1 MTTWLVLVF
10 ALTYGAIV
18 IEHTLKV
25 NQSASAM
32 VGAGLLWTIYA
43 LCLDNPPLVGAQ
55 LAQTVAGTAQ
65 IVLFLMCAMTL
76 VEVIAAHDGFA
87 LITARIQTTRL
98 SILMWQVGMVTFVLS
113 ALLDNLTTAIVMV
126 TLVQKLLAQRSH
138 RLLMAAIIVIAA
150 NAGGAWSPLGDV
162 TTTLLWIGGQI
173 TAMRTIQGLFLP
185 ALVNLLIPLSI
196 LSWQSRH
203 TTITAQTTPI
213 LDDGRV
219 TSSYVTQ
226 HLVLWTGL
234 GVLVA
239 VPAFAYV
246 TGLPPFMGMLLGLGL
261 LSLAADLSHQHQPEV
276 HQTRFALKTI
286 LTQIDMSCLL
296 FFTGLLLSVAVL
308 EHSHILASLAHG
320 LDQTVGRMDVI
331 VTLMGLLSAL
341 VDNVPLVAAIMAMY
355 SLTNYPTDSFL
366 WTFTAYCA
374 GTGGSILIIGSA
386 AGVAAMGLE
395 KISFGWYFK
404 NISALALAGY
414 LTGAFVFVV
423 QHA

>member
-1 MTTWLVLVF
+1 
-10 ALTYGAIV
+10 
-18 IEHTLKV
+18 
-25 NQSASAM
+25 
-32 VGAGLLWTIYA
+32 
-43 LCLDNPPLVGAQ
+43 
-55 LAQTVAGTAQ
+55 
-65 IVLFLMCAMTL
+65 
-76 VEVIAAHDGFA
+76 
-87 LITARIQTTRL
+87 
-98 SILMWQVGMVTFVLS
+98 
-113 ALLDNLTTAIVMV
+113 
-126 TLVQKLLAQRSH
+126 
-138 RLLMAAIIVIAA
+138 
-150 NAGGAWSPLGDV
+150 
-162 TTTLLWIGGQI
+162 
-173 TAMRTIQGLFLP
+173 
-185 ALVNLLIPLSI
+185 
-196 LSWQSRH
+196 
-203 TTITAQTTPI
+203 
-213 LDDGRV
+213 
-219 TSSYVTQ
+219 
-226 HLVLWTGL
+226 
-234 GVLVA
+234 
-239 VPAFAYV
+239 
-246 TGLPPFMGMLLGLGL
+246 
-261 LSLAADLSHQHQPEV
+261 
-276 HQTRFALKTI
+276 
-286 LTQIDMSCLL
+286 MSCLL